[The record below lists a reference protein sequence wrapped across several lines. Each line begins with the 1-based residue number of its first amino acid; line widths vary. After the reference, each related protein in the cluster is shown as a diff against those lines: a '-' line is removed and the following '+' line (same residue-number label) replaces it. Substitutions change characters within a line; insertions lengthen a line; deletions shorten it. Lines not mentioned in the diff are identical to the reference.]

1 MVLNDETD
9 PSRPGQKSMKPYSSS
24 PSKASSRHNISR
36 SLPTTPV
43 DTKATSYSLNS
54 HTDLDMSFV
63 KGATSEARVDPNNSS
78 LSKAFPDLSA
88 DLSLLI
94 DEQLPPDTASQ
105 SDHHPDSQGM
115 VMNTGSSVFAI
126 PQRVVTL
133 PPFPDLSPTELDQTQ
148 RGGFTARVVPPSE
161 VPRGVHG
168 PSRSTIR
175 RSAEDAMENTTASF
189 DLSSA
194 RLSLDLMRPS
204 LDEDWARS
212 VLIENSSVPS
222 ADTSALLPP
231 DSSLKISGSGPI
243 ASTPFLSPSASPS
256 LSQHKERDVS
266 FDLDALDPDLVALL
280 RPNSANQGRSQMNR
294 VVTPSPL
301 EPFAPP
307 PDPLNPV
314 TTMQQPGIT
323 SSPSASPSS
332 STAYT
337 KQEASMPSP
346 IRKFATISASSSP
359 ARQLRL
365 PRSYTAQDIFPPSKS
380 SKSPKPS
387 LAVSANVD
395 MTWKDVRARDDG
407 RPSPAS
413 ATTFSENGAKS
424 DISKQ
429 PSPLSATPLTL
440 DDLQHNPDAVESS
453 ARPNFTL
460 NITTRRK
467 GRVAMPAPV
476 QSPSPVS
483 VLASSVDS
491 RSAAHYVPGSRDRD
505 FRPASASPEIHAPY
519 SHAFGST
526 GRERER
532 ARPSMDGLF
541 SKPSSPERC
550 AGRPGSAGTGPPPVP
565 FHARLNSHVFSHSRD
580 RDWDLSAERRYRKR
594 SMSLD
599 QSSSGVERRADDFH
613 SKGINS
619 RYRGQGD
626 RERLAESVGQ
636 GGSEYAHSV
645 ASGLG
650 TPYDTRDPDRDQD
663 RYGYG
668 YGHSD
673 RERLVRP
680 QTDWLGPRTV
690 KAFAAAGLLD
700 DTRDTGSRYVSNFQ
714 WESNVIILCLARYGG
729 FTRSASDRD
738 FRTPGSRGSRERR
751 SPVLGGFP
759 FLDAER
765 DRLAFVP
772 TIFW

>member
-24 PSKASSRHNISR
+24 SSKASSRHNISR
-36 SLPTTPV
+36 SLPTTPI

-78 LSKAFPDLSA
+78 LSKAIPDLSA
-88 DLSLLI
+88 NLSLLV

-115 VMNTGSSVFAI
+115 VMNTGSSVFALS
-126 PQRVVTL
+126 PRVVTL
-133 PPFPDLSPTELDQTQ
+133 LSFPDLSPTELDETR
-148 RGGFTARVVPPSE
+148 RGGFAAIVPPSQ

-168 PSRSTIR
+168 PSKSTIR

-194 RLSLDLMRPS
+194 RLSLDLMRQS

-222 ADTSALLPP
+222 ADTSALLHP
-231 DSSLKISGSGPI
+231 DPSLKVSGSGPI
-243 ASTPFLSPSASPS
+243 ASTPLLSPSASPS

-280 RPNSANQGRSQMNR
+280 RPNSANRGRSQMNR

-314 TTMQQPGIT
+314 TTMKQPGIT

-337 KQEASMPSP
+337 KQEVSMPSP

-365 PRSYTAQDIFPPSKS
+365 PRSYTAQDIFSP

-387 LAVSANVD
+387 LALSANVD
-395 MTWKDVRARDDG
+395 MTWKDVRAREDG

-440 DDLQHNPDAVESS
+440 DDLRHNPGTVESS
-453 ARPNFTL
+453 ATPNFTL

-476 QSPSPVS
+476 QSSSPVS

-491 RSAAHYVPGSRDRD
+491 RPAAHYVPGNRDRD

-519 SHAFGST
+519 SHAFGSS
-526 GRERER
+526 GREHER
-532 ARPSMDGLF
+532 ARPSMDGIF
-541 SKPSSPERC
+541 SKPPSPERC

-565 FHARLNSHVFSHSRD
+565 FHVRLNSHGFSHSRD

-619 RYRGQGD
+619 RYRGRGD
-626 RERLAESVGQ
+626 RERLTESVGQ
-636 GGSEYAHSV
+636 SGSEYAPSV
-645 ASGLG
+645 TSGLG

-668 YGHSD
+668 YGHGHGD

-680 QTDWLGPRTV
+680 HTDWLGPRTV

-700 DTRDTGSRYVSNFQ
+700 DTRDTGLRYVSNFQ
-714 WESNVIILCLARYGG
+714 WGSNIIILFG
-729 FTRSASDRD
+729 
-738 FRTPGSRGSRERR
+738 
-751 SPVLGGFP
+751 
-759 FLDAER
+759 
-765 DRLAFVP
+765 
-772 TIFW
+772 